1 MPLSIFLVSPST
13 SMRMR
18 YSCLLNQLSGHTM
31 TEEIRG
37 VALTEVPTNS
47 QRLFVR
53 YLMATLIDLTVL
65 NLFDEYWQ
73 PVTVD
78 SFTIS
83 ILAAVLLQVLLKA
96 TLALEHGVAAYFK
109 ARPSTM
115 AKFLRFFTAWL
126 ILFGSKFIMLGAIDF
141 AFGDDV
147 EFAGPLHGMVAFI
160 IVVVVMLAAE
170 ETVVRFYRRLA
181 SNSA

>member
-1 MPLSIFLVSPST
+1 
-13 SMRMR
+13 
-18 YSCLLNQLSGHTM
+18 M

-37 VALTEVPTNS
+37 VALTEIPTNS

-53 YLMATLIDLTVL
+53 YLVAILIDLTVL

-73 PVTVD
+73 HVTVG

-96 TLALEHGVAAYFK
+96 TLALEHRVAAYFNTK
-109 ARPSTM
+109 SGAG

-126 ILFGSKFIMLGAIDF
+126 ILFGSKFVMLGAIDF
-141 AFGDDV
+141 TFGDKVAFG
-147 EFAGPLHGMVAFI
+147 GPLHGVVAFI
-160 IVVVVMLAAE
+160 VVVVVMLAAE
-170 ETVVRFYRRLA
+170 EITVRIYRRLA
-181 SNSA
+181 AGSA